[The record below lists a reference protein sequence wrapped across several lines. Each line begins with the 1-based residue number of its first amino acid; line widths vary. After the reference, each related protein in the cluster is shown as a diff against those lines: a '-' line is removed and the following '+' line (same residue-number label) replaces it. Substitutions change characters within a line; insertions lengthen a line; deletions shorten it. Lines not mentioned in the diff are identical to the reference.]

1 MSELIVAED
10 QWSQI
15 IFYDQWNSLE
25 LKWHSST
32 STATDS
38 DLKTT
43 MKAFA
48 DEAVGRRPHTL
59 IVDTTDFL
67 HPWGEGV
74 MQWRD
79 ATIVPLYNLAGVA
92 KFAFIANR
100 NYPGPT
106 VESGAT
112 PGPNGP
118 ANFPTA
124 WFESREAAYRW
135 LSS

>member
-1 MSELIVAED
+1 VSENVVGRD
-10 QWSQI
+10 KWSQI
-15 IFYDQWNSLE
+15 TFYDEWESLE
-25 LKWHSST
+25 LKWLPST
-32 STATDS
+32 STASDS
-38 DLKTT
+38 DLKMT

-59 IVDTTDFL
+59 IVDTTEF
-67 HPWGEGV
+67 HHTWGEGV

-79 ATIVPLYNLAGVA
+79 ATIIPLYNQAGVA
-92 KFAFIANR
+92 KFAFIANS

-112 PGPNGP
+112 PRPDGP
-118 ANFPTA
+118 ANFPTG

-135 LSS
+135 LAN